1 MNVSHSDAL
10 VFFGATGEAEV
21 IPLHSNLE
29 RKCSIIGYLRC
40 AMALK
45 TRKKRI
51 EAPATSP
58 RRKAKFQADLAPAED
73 LSVRLLKEELQL
85 SSNTDFLSDAVA
97 LFRWA
102 VSERKLGQRIMSAS
116 EPPHA
121 CSDSCAEGLNGH
133 CHSPP
138 RRTR

>member
-1 MNVSHSDAL
+1 
-10 VFFGATGEAEV
+10 
-21 IPLHSNLE
+21 
-29 RKCSIIGYLRC
+29 
-40 AMALK
+40 MAVK

-73 LSVRLLKEELQL
+73 RSVRLLKEELQL

-102 VSERKLGQRIMSAS
+102 VSERKLAALSAAGTRGS
-116 EPPHA
+116 GPCPA
-121 CSDSCAEGLNGH
+121 TCGYQMDWARARKSC
-133 CHSPP
+133 
-138 RRTR
+138 